1 MKNFKELRAK
11 ISAFLLFSNGNTINN
26 TVNINS
32 EDYTFDKLILLL
44 KEKWENCIFSEV
56 IEMMKEIKVKPKNE
70 DNIIKYLLFEA
81 NLYLSIE
88 EFGKVKDIIELLD
101 KKYSEKAKFE
111 IDYYKLKY
119 FLFLEED
126 IKEILETQFSL
137 SISELEWEVLY
148 FNKKYDEFFL
158 KSEELNLIKNIKY
171 MILKLEKA
179 SSVEEIKVILEYIK
193 KDIENKSIL
202 EKIKILEKAI
212 DILTNNINLSARI
225 KFSEYF
231 LLYIEI
237 FEKSIQVR
245 NFLKN
250 DFEKKI
256 INTYLIAK
264 GSFINKV
271 EFLLLLREYSN
282 YLSETNKIR
291 LLIIENK
298 GYKTLADSL
307 YKNKNLEGLNMVF
320 FILFIEAKY
329 KYILQLFRKIDFS
342 ISENLYI
349 IRIYSKIML
358 KRKIII
364 EELTYLK
371 ENKNKN
377 DTIFLCY
384 NLLLFQNGEIEINN
398 LKEVVMGI
406 ISKNKN
412 DEILNLIILRAI
424 YLIDWF
430 WIVNIFIKEKK
441 EYEYLISEIIRL
453 ISDSKINGYH
463 YGKIIEQLV
472 EDKGNYDYELIGTI
486 YIEYKNFNKG
496 LEYLYKSWS
505 EKKTLKLAKKIMY
518 VLFMKNEGDQ
528 KIYEYLKSREE
539 TKEDKIRNIFFLYL
553 VDNKRGTIELNNFL
567 LSFPSEYFNEI
578 LYYIQKLY
586 YHFLLKDAQEKAEL
600 YFENSIYVKDNMR
613 YIPNVYLE
621 FNKKKYSLMNKEDF
635 DIYKLEDNKNF
646 QDLKITLLKDLIR
659 GLGGIKN
666 KIPGIIGFDI
676 ANIKD
681 NPQKIIEKLGEI
693 SGASKY
699 QKERKKYLDLNSSK
713 TLLYLYHNFYEL
725 EDFMIGFIKRF
736 NKEYV
741 NKAKF
746 DIELKKNKILA
757 PDSILLL
764 YKLKLL
770 EILNYDE
777 TLLFQKTTYEFFK
790 KEIAYYEDARKI
802 IKVLKNFP
810 ERIIDDKN
818 INELIRSSEIK
829 DGEVSHISRIFYSIV
844 ENNADYITE
853 DRNLKLPSRT
863 NSYSSLSLVFLN
875 KLNYNLDYTEFD
887 SLIRKLL

>member
-44 KEKWENCIFSEV
+44 TEKWENCIFSEV

-578 LYYIQKLY
+578 LYYIQKL
-586 YHFLLKDAQEKAEL
+586 
-600 YFENSIYVKDNMR
+600 
-613 YIPNVYLE
+613 
-621 FNKKKYSLMNKEDF
+621 
-635 DIYKLEDNKNF
+635 
-646 QDLKITLLKDLIR
+646 
-659 GLGGIKN
+659 
-666 KIPGIIGFDI
+666 
-676 ANIKD
+676 
-681 NPQKIIEKLGEI
+681 
-693 SGASKY
+693 
-699 QKERKKYLDLNSSK
+699 
-713 TLLYLYHNFYEL
+713 
-725 EDFMIGFIKRF
+725 
-736 NKEYV
+736 
-741 NKAKF
+741 
-746 DIELKKNKILA
+746 
-757 PDSILLL
+757 
-764 YKLKLL
+764 
-770 EILNYDE
+770 
-777 TLLFQKTTYEFFK
+777 
-790 KEIAYYEDARKI
+790 
-802 IKVLKNFP
+802 
-810 ERIIDDKN
+810 
-818 INELIRSSEIK
+818 
-829 DGEVSHISRIFYSIV
+829 
-844 ENNADYITE
+844 
-853 DRNLKLPSRT
+853 
-863 NSYSSLSLVFLN
+863 
-875 KLNYNLDYTEFD
+875 
-887 SLIRKLL
+887 

>member
-349 IRIYSKIML
+349 
-358 KRKIII
+358 
-364 EELTYLK
+364 
-371 ENKNKN
+371 
-377 DTIFLCY
+377 
-384 NLLLFQNGEIEINN
+384 
-398 LKEVVMGI
+398 
-406 ISKNKN
+406 
-412 DEILNLIILRAI
+412 
-424 YLIDWF
+424 
-430 WIVNIFIKEKK
+430 
-441 EYEYLISEIIRL
+441 
-453 ISDSKINGYH
+453 
-463 YGKIIEQLV
+463 
-472 EDKGNYDYELIGTI
+472 
-486 YIEYKNFNKG
+486 G
-496 LEYLYKSWS
+496 LAS
-505 EKKTLKLAKKIMY
+505 
-518 VLFMKNEGDQ
+518 VF
-528 KIYEYLKSREE
+528 
-539 TKEDKIRNIFFLYL
+539 
-553 VDNKRGTIELNNFL
+553 
-567 LSFPSEYFNEI
+567 LSFGTKFTTI
-578 LYYIQKLY
+578 
-586 YHFLLKDAQEKAEL
+586 
-600 YFENSIYVKDNMR
+600 SIKSMA
-613 YIPNVYLE
+613 
-621 FNKKKYSLMNKEDF
+621 
-635 DIYKLEDNKNF
+635 
-646 QDLKITLLKDLIR
+646 T
-659 GLGGIKN
+659 
-666 KIPGIIGFDI
+666 
-676 ANIKD
+676 
-681 NPQKIIEKLGEI
+681 
-693 SGASKY
+693 
-699 QKERKKYLDLNSSK
+699 
-713 TLLYLYHNFYEL
+713 H
-725 EDFMIGFIKRF
+725 
-736 NKEYV
+736 
-741 NKAKF
+741 
-746 DIELKKNKILA
+746 
-757 PDSILLL
+757 
-764 YKLKLL
+764 
-770 EILNYDE
+770 
-777 TLLFQKTTYEFFK
+777 
-790 KEIAYYEDARKI
+790 
-802 IKVLKNFP
+802 
-810 ERIIDDKN
+810 
-818 INELIRSSEIK
+818 
-829 DGEVSHISRIFYSIV
+829 
-844 ENNADYITE
+844 
-853 DRNLKLPSRT
+853 
-863 NSYSSLSLVFLN
+863 
-875 KLNYNLDYTEFD
+875 
-887 SLIRKLL
+887 

>member
-539 TKEDKIRNIFFLYL
+539 TKEDKIRNIFFC
-553 VDNKRGTIELNNFL
+553 
-567 LSFPSEYFNEI
+567 I
-578 LYYIQKLY
+578 L
-586 YHFLLKDAQEKAEL
+586 
-600 YFENSIYVKDNMR
+600 
-613 YIPNVYLE
+613 
-621 FNKKKYSLMNKEDF
+621 
-635 DIYKLEDNKNF
+635 
-646 QDLKITLLKDLIR
+646 
-659 GLGGIKN
+659 
-666 KIPGIIGFDI
+666 
-676 ANIKD
+676 
-681 NPQKIIEKLGEI
+681 
-693 SGASKY
+693 
-699 QKERKKYLDLNSSK
+699 
-713 TLLYLYHNFYEL
+713 
-725 EDFMIGFIKRF
+725 
-736 NKEYV
+736 
-741 NKAKF
+741 
-746 DIELKKNKILA
+746 
-757 PDSILLL
+757 
-764 YKLKLL
+764 
-770 EILNYDE
+770 
-777 TLLFQKTTYEFFK
+777 
-790 KEIAYYEDARKI
+790 
-802 IKVLKNFP
+802 
-810 ERIIDDKN
+810 
-818 INELIRSSEIK
+818 
-829 DGEVSHISRIFYSIV
+829 
-844 ENNADYITE
+844 
-853 DRNLKLPSRT
+853 
-863 NSYSSLSLVFLN
+863 
-875 KLNYNLDYTEFD
+875 
-887 SLIRKLL
+887 